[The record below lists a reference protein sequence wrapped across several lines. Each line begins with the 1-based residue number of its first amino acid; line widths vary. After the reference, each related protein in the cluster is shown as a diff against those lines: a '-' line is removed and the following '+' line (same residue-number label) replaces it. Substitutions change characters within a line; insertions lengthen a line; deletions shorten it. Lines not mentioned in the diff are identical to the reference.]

1 MQKNIYLISKLNT
14 QTEQDVSDTEL
25 IYLLKIKDIT
35 ALPLLYDAYAK
46 AIYNLIFQIVNDEN
60 ETEKILEF
68 TFFHCWNSFYLFDAK
83 KGFLFTWLSI
93 TARNSALQ
101 HKKGKTKELSLR
113 PIITLANATNKSAL
127 AQLNTNHRQ
136 LLELFY
142 YSGFSLI
149 EIAEQQQQDYLTIKK
164 DFRAAILALRNLK

>member
-1 MQKNIYLISKLNT
+1 LNT
-14 QTEQDVSDTEL
+14 QTQQAVSDTEL
-25 IYLLKIKDIT
+25 IYLLKIKDVT

-46 AIYNLIFQIVNDEN
+46 ALYNLIFQIVSDEN

-68 TFFHCWNSFYLFDAK
+68 TFFHCWNSFYLFDANK
-83 KGFLFTWLSI
+83 SFLFTWLSLN
-93 TARNSALQ
+93 ARNTALQ

-113 PIITLANATNKSAL
+113 PIVTLANANNKTVL

-142 YSGFSLI
+142 YSGFSLM
-149 EIAEQQQQDYLTIKK
+149 EIAEQQQLAYATIKT
-164 DFRAAILALRNLK
+164 DFRAALLALRNLK

>member
-1 MQKNIYLISKLNT
+1 MISKLNT
-14 QTEQDVSDTEL
+14 QTQQAVSDTEL
-25 IYLLKIKDIT
+25 IYLLKIKDVT

-46 AIYNLIFQIVNDEN
+46 AIYNLIFQIVSDEN

-68 TFFHCWNSFYLFDAK
+68 TFFHCWNSFYLFDAN
-83 KGFLFTWLSI
+83 KGFLFTWLSLN
-93 TARNSALQ
+93 ARNTALQ

-113 PIITLANATNKSAL
+113 PIVTLANASNKTVL

-142 YSGFSLI
+142 YSGFSLM
-149 EIAEQQQQDYLTIKK
+149 EIAEQQQQLAYAAIKT
-164 DFRAAILALRNLK
+164 DFRAALLALRNLK